1 MKTLRLTVAPEEL
14 ESQEAIQALG
24 DAAGILR
31 GGGLVA
37 FPTETVYG
45 LGANALD
52 GEAVGRIFVAKRRPS
67 WDPIIVH
74 IADETMLEGVV
85 REIPEAARKLMK
97 AFWPGPLT
105 LLLPRSAAVP
115 DVVTAGKT
123 LVGVRMPSHPVALEF
138 IRRAGVPVAA
148 PSANLFSYVSP
159 TTAAHVLAD
168 LDGRIDAI
176 LDGGATE
183 HGVESTV
190 MDPCQSPMAIYRT
203 GAVTSA
209 QICFAAGAVEM
220 FRGGA
225 GMEKRP
231 GAVLPAPGMALRHYA
246 PSARLVLVDAD
257 LADLGARLAQA
268 VDDLAGERVGVMLPA
283 EVAAPAGVAVVHPW
297 GHWKAPEEMAHELY
311 AGLRALDAAGCTA
324 ILCPVPPAAGI
335 GLAIRD
341 RLAKAAH
348 KAENR
353 DQRAETRE

>member
-1 MKTLRLTVAPEEL
+1 MKTLQLMVDPTNLKCPEAQETL
-14 ESQEAIQALG
+14 EQA
-24 DAAGILR
+24 AQILR
-31 GGGLVA
+31 VGGLVA

-52 GEAVGRIFVAKRRPS
+52 AEAVARIFEAKRRPS

-74 IADETMLEGVV
+74 IADEAMLDGIV
-85 REIPEAARKLMK
+85 REVPDAARKLIK

-105 LLLPRSAAVP
+105 LLLPRIDVVP
-115 DVVTAGKT
+115 DVVTAGRP
-123 LVGVRMPSHPVALEF
+123 LVGIRMPSHPVALEF

-168 LDGRIDAI
+168 LDGRIDAV

-190 MDPCQSPMAIYRT
+190 MDPCQSPMAIYRS

-209 QICFAAGAVEM
+209 QISLVAGAVEI

-225 GMEKRP
+225 GTAVKP

-246 PSARLVLVDAD
+246 PSARLMLIDAE
-257 LADLGARLAQA
+257 LADVGARFAQA
-268 VDDLAGERVGVMLPA
+268 LRDLPGERVGVMLPA
-283 EVAAPAGVAVVHPW
+283 EVVAPVGAVAVHPW
-297 GHWKAPEEMAHELY
+297 GRWEAPEEMAHELY
-311 AGLRALDAAGCTA
+311 SGLRALDAIGCTV
-324 ILCPVPPAAGI
+324 ILCPVPPVEGI

-341 RLAKAAH
+341 RLAKAAY
-348 KAENR
+348 KAEK
-353 DQRAETRE
+353 QESKE